1 MIKKFFMI
9 LGMIKKFL
17 MILGI
22 GIIIVFSFFLIFF
35 SKNLNSGL
43 LGIIILGILGG
54 VFVFGIVNVPPR
66 HVLVVRN
73 KFTGELIPKPPGLQ
87 WIFPGRDEVFKIH
100 DCRPIVEPPVG
111 IDAITKDAQKVT
123 LMVQRS
129 YWIDALE
136 PTEEKF
142 KEFKAEEKGEKKKE
156 VKGKG
161 EKRAILAAT
170 KITGVKKEE
179 VVEEIKSLVENISES
194 HLKRFVS
201 QATIDNL
208 EKDQIPEGF
217 TVICPHCGTMLKAS
231 QEGSFP
237 KFCPGK
243 DCPAKWSKKEKK
255 KEEKKEE
262 EEEEREEEAA
272 IPQTLLALISW
283 GTSIWSDYNLAEG
296 FGIGCEIRVLSLMP
310 PKGLAETRLAQQ
322 VAEAQQEVAKAKQ
335 KVKEIEGQTLREF
348 HKNTQISPQIV
359 YLVDQ
364 AVSLGKEIVDLFKKE
379 KKKEEK
385 EGGEK

>member
-1 MIKKFFMI
+1 MVKKFFVLFMI
-9 LGMIKKFL
+9 GAVL
-17 MILGI
+17 
-22 GIIIVFSFFLIFF
+22 VFSFFLIFF
-35 SKNLNSGL
+35 SKNLNLGL
-43 LGIIILGILGG
+43 VGIIILGVVVGIS
-54 VFVFGIVNVPPR
+54 VFGIVNVPPR

-87 WIFPGRDEVFKIH
+87 WVFPIRDEVFKIH

-136 PTEEKF
+136 PTEDRF
-142 KEFKAEEKGEKKKE
+142 KEFKAEEKGEKGEKKKE
-156 VKGKG
+156 AKGKG

-170 KITGVKKEE
+170 KITGIKKEE

-217 TVICPHCGTMLKAS
+217 LVRCPRCGTELKATK
-231 QEGSFP
+231 EGNKVKFP
-237 KFCPGK
+237 EYCPNEEC
-243 DCPAKWSKKEKK
+243 DAKWSKEKK
-255 KEEKKEE
+255 QV
-262 EEEEREEEAA
+262 A
-272 IPQTLLALISW
+272 IPQSLLALISW
-283 GTSIWSDYNLAEG
+283 AVSVWSDYDLAEG

-310 PKGLAETRLAQQ
+310 PEGLAETRLAQQ
-322 VAEAQQEVAKAKQ
+322 VAEAQQEVVKAKQ

-364 AVSLGKEIVDLFKKE
+364 AVGLGKEIINLFKKE
-379 KKKEEK
+379 EKK
-385 EGGEK
+385 GGEK